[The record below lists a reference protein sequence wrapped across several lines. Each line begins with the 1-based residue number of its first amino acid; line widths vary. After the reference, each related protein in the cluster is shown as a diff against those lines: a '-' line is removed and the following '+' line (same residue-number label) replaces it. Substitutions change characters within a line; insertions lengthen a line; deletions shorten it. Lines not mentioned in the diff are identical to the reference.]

1 MRQSLSILATT
12 TLLSKEDF
20 NEKEREIEQE
30 ESARKNNNAREQ

>member
-1 MRQSLSILATT
+1 MRQSQSILATM

-20 NEKEREIEQE
+20 KEKESEIEQE